1 MADIQAGLKNVVV
14 LAKKHPVIAVV
25 VVGGA
30 GLLGYIAYK
39 SGGGGGG
46 SSGESSSNSD
56 SGILSGSGFS
66 GSGGSVGGG
75 FSGGAPGPSGG
86 GGTTPLP
93 SGGADYSSLF
103 TPPAPSGGG
112 NSGGGG
118 GSTSGIYDSVE
129 SGYTPNAAP
138 DYHVKAYGMKQ
149 KTAKEIPSANKTKD
163 SHGKFSPDKLM
174 TKPGDKTPMGYKTG
188 ESGKKDVKPNPKPI
202 KKDDTSTP
210 KPKPGMT
217 PAAALGWPRLYTG
230 WIKGVFY
237 TLGYPSIA
245 PGSTTGTGK
254 NTKWAKKGA
263 K

>member
-112 NSGGGG
+112 NSGGG

>member
-118 GSTSGIYDSVE
+118 STSGIYDSVE

-149 KTAKEIPSANKTKD
+149 KTAKEIPSANKNKD

-174 TKPGDKTPMGYKTG
+174 TKPGDKTPTGYKTG